1 MKEPTPDERHLPVCF
16 GLSYDRTELA
26 CRHCRA
32 LRECSRLCGRWSSR
46 PSIAEQL
53 AQAERE
59 TSPDRIDVTQLE
71 RLYDE
76 LHRQHF
82 GKPSRRRRTHR
93 NDVIFGRLLSF
104 MLTEE
109 VDPTTFI
116 SANMEMLR
124 ERCAN
129 SPYGFQ
135 PNMLSGEKAR
145 ARYNIYIR
153 RANRRYHR
161 GRADA
166 FASTT
171 ALGIFRL
178 ELAVSEGEVAGYYV
192 HAGLSGDLVSWEE
205 AIAASS
211 PTQTWLDAQQGR
223 SKYGTT
229 FNLDHER
236 RLATLTAAVAVS
248 ESVETGL
255 STRIG
260 FDDWSWEAYR
270 TLVCR
275 LFPPVEPAPVDLRG
289 IPGLVYGAGR

>member
-16 GLSYDRTELA
+16 GLSYDRENVV
-26 CRHCRA
+26 CRQCHA
-32 LRECSRLCGRWSSR
+32 LRECSRIAGRWSAR

-53 AQAERE
+53 VQAERE

-76 LHRQHF
+76 LYRAHF
-82 GKPSRRRRTHR
+82 GREPRRKRSHR

-104 MLTEE
+104 MLTQE

-116 SANMEMLR
+116 AANMEMLR
-124 ERCAN
+124 EHCAH

-145 ARYNIYIR
+145 ARYNIYLR
-153 RANRRYHR
+153 RANRRYRR

-166 FASTT
+166 FGSTT
-171 ALGIFRL
+171 ELGLFRL
-178 ELAVSEGEVAGYYV
+178 DLTVSESEVAGYYV
-192 HAGLSGDLVSWEE
+192 HAGLSGDLVSWED
-205 AIAASS
+205 AIRASS
-211 PTQTWLDAQQGR
+211 PSKAWLDAQEGR
-223 SKYGTT
+223 SKYGGT
-229 FNLDHER
+229 FDLAHER
-236 RLATLTAAVAVS
+236 KLATLAAAVAVS
-248 ESVETGL
+248 ESVATGL

-270 TLVCR
+270 ALVCR
-275 LFPPVEPAPVDLRG
+275 LFPPVEREPADLRG
-289 IPGLVYGAGR
+289 VPGLVYGAGR